1 MYNVILSSHLPI
13 PEQEPK
19 PRLYRRF
26 QRKASPGFLAFVRKA
41 YEQCPSLFSEKE
53 DIDPI
58 LLHEELIVVFKAWE
72 RLLSMIGMPEEN
84 WSEADFVANV

>member
-1 MYNVILSSHLPI
+1 MHNLILSSHLPI

-19 PRLYRRF
+19 PRLYRHFR
-26 QRKASPGFLAFVRKA
+26 RKASPGFHAFIRKA
-41 YEQCPSLFSEKE
+41 YEQCPSLFSEE

-58 LLHEELIVVFKAWE
+58 LHEELIVVFKAWE
-72 RLLSMIGMPEEN
+72 RLISMIGMPEEN